1 MGVKVQRLAEFLDVT
16 AHKLFLLDIYF
27 DNSRPFRNIQKLY
40 PTFRTMNSE
49 SELIKWSPRV
59 PQQKIRLLYEK
70 DARGIIDEELIDD
83 VAFSFF
89 VRCQDII
96 TVTDA
101 SSGKVKCIKCENV
114 IFHKWNKE
122 EILKCKNCS
131 WETTWGTYFKSYQR
145 KQLHGGNA
153 LDAFKNFVAKL
164 PKARTPEENMI
175 LIDQLIHE
183 AHQWTGSNFKEP
195 VFTRPAAV
203 NIISGKMKE
212 VMLFLDQLSRGPER
226 KETHDKW
233 VEKVLTWDN
242 YLEERNKKKKK
253 NK

>member
-1 MGVKVQRLAEFLDVT
+1 M
-16 AHKLFLLDIYF
+16 
-27 DNSRPFRNIQKLY
+27 
-40 PTFRTMNSE
+40 
-49 SELIKWSPRV
+49 
-59 PQQKIRLLYEK
+59 
-70 DARGIIDEELIDD
+70 
-83 VAFSFF
+83 
-89 VRCQDII
+89 
-96 TVTDA
+96 
-101 SSGKVKCIKCENV
+101 
-114 IFHKWNKE
+114 
-122 EILKCKNCS
+122 
-131 WETTWGTYFKSYQR
+131 
-145 KQLHGGNA
+145 
-153 LDAFKNFVAKL
+153 DAFKNFVAKL
-164 PKARTPEENMI
+164 PKARTPEEKMI

-253 NK
+253 K